1 MSKEKIKPDDDI
13 GNPEMEPASPD
24 PERLERPVLQ
34 SPKDN
39 AVRTRSGRVIRP
51 PKRLDLL
58 CATTERQGILF
69 TKEFSLFYL
78 SIFVLFLFCYF
89 PVKFQF
95 ASCIFQVNDGFLL
108 LGGGGGGDVMLFFD

>member
-51 PKRLDLL
+51 PKRPDLL
-58 CATTERQGILF
+58 AQQLRDKGYFLRKSLFILF
-69 TKEFSLFYL
+69 VYFR
-78 SIFVLFLFCYF
+78 FVSFCYF

-95 ASCIFQVNDGFLL
+95 APCIFQVNDSFRFGW
-108 LGGGGGGDVMLFFD
+108 VEM